1 MQACGSPPPLSGQ
14 NDFCSYI
21 GVTIRRTLLAA
32 FMLVGLAPSSILTYL
47 AFIQTRDALTR
58 EVEMSLQAEA
68 AGLSA
73 RIDYLLFER
82 LQNALGWS
90 RLEVM
95 QDARINDVDKRLSQ
109 FLEEVKA
116 SYGDIY
122 LDLYCVDPRGRIL
135 AGSSASLIGRQA
147 EPAGGSLNVVL
158 PNGTV
163 EVDRSRLEGAEG
175 WRVLPLR
182 IGITSSSDGAPIG
195 QLVLLLDWRQIGR
208 MLDGV
213 ESEGRMAILLD
224 SAGRGLDSSAGI
236 RPLAMAGSGQAA
248 AWKIPPGPSS
258 GTLAQTAT
266 RLASGP
272 LMIGYRRSGG
282 FGQFSGFGWTTLVMQ
297 PSVTALAVVQ
307 RMRLVFAALLLSSL
321 LLTFAFAT
329 FIAGRIARPI
339 TRLTAFTRRFAL
351 EQRLPPRPEGG
362 GGEVGELTD
371 TFVNTVQ
378 ALDRSRQDLLRAS
391 KLAVA
396 GEIAATMAHEIRT
409 PLGVLRS
416 SAQVLRGEP
425 ALSPEGREL
434 VGYIES
440 ETERI
445 NRLVT
450 TVLDSARPHPPALRP
465 HDIRPIVHRCIVML
479 APQADRKSVALRET
493 SGNGNL
499 VADCDEEQLVQVLL
513 NLLLNAIQMV
523 PDAGRVE
530 IDCRNEGSVIRIDV
544 GDDGPGIDPAERA
557 SVFEPFVSKRRGG
570 LGLGLSV
577 VRQIVLA
584 HHGDIGVGVS
594 RLGGALF
601 TILLPHSPKA

>member
-1 MQACGSPPPLSGQ
+1 
-14 NDFCSYI
+14 
-21 GVTIRRTLLAA
+21 
-32 FMLVGLAPSSILTYL
+32 MLVGLAPSVILTYL
-47 AFIQTRDALTR
+47 AFVQTRDALTG
-58 EVEMSLQAEA
+58 EVEKSLQAEA
-68 AGLSA
+68 ASVSA

-95 QDARINDVDKRLSQ
+95 QDIRINDVDKRLSQ
-109 FLEEVKA
+109 FLAEVKA

-122 LDLYCVDPRGRIL
+122 LDLYCADLSGRIL
-135 AGSSASLIGRQA
+135 ASSAASLIGRRA
-147 EPAGGSLNVVL
+147 ESPGTPLQVVL

-163 EVDRSRLEGAEG
+163 EVDSAHGWGEEGR
-175 WRVLPLR
+175 RVLPLR
-182 IGITSSSDGAPIG
+182 AGIASSSDGAPIG
-195 QLVLLLDWRQIGR
+195 ELVLLLDWRQIGR
-208 MLDGV
+208 ILDGV
-213 ESEGRMAILLD
+213 ESEGRMAQLLD
-224 SAGRGLDSSAGI
+224 AGGHGLDVSASLRQRADAEPSRAADWAVPAGRT
-236 RPLAMAGSGQAA
+236 
-248 AWKIPPGPSS
+248 S
-258 GTLAQTAT
+258 GTLTQPSAW
-266 RLASGP
+266 LAPGA
-272 LMIGYRRSGG
+272 LMVGYRRAGG
-282 FGQFSGFGWTTLVMQ
+282 FGRFSGLGWTTLVMQ

-307 RMRLVFAALLLSSL
+307 RMRLVFAALLLGSL
-321 LLTFAFAT
+321 LLTFAFA
-329 FIAGRIARPI
+329 IYVAGRIARPI

-351 EQRLPPRPEGG
+351 EQRLPPSPERGS
-362 GGEVGELTD
+362 GEVGELTD
-371 TFVNTVQ
+371 TFIDTVH

-445 NRLVT
+445 NRLMT
-450 TVLDSARPHPPALRP
+450 TVLDSAKPHPPALKP
-465 HDIRPIVHRCIVML
+465 HDIGPLVHRCVVML
-479 APQADRKSVALRET
+479 TPQADRKSVTLHESAAP
-493 SGNGNL
+493 GPL
-499 VADCDEEQLVQVLL
+499 VADCDEEQIVQVLL

-530 IDCRNEGSVIRIDV
+530 IGCHDDGNGIRIEV
-544 GDDGPGIDPAERA
+544 SDDGPGIEPSERA
-557 SVFEPFVSKRRGG
+557 GIFEPFVSRRRGG

-584 HHGDIGVGVS
+584 HRGEISVGTG

-601 TILLPHSPKA
+601 TILLPHGATS